1 MRSDFI
7 FLFLM
12 KRNRTFNLNINR
24 KDSDTTDELK
34 IIHKIFSYMNSNS
47 LLNYILTAVNKG
59 DLNLLMQI
67 YI

>member
-34 IIHKIFSYMNSNS
+34 IIHTNIFIQE
-47 LLNYILTAVNKG
+47 LQLTT
-59 DLNLLMQI
+59 
-67 YI
+67 

>member
-47 LLNYILTAVNKG
+47 LLNYILTAVNKD